1 MRRPFLIP
9 PSTVNRPPITA
20 DSGSFGKLSRLTT
33 IRARRTLATRS
44 GARSIPGRDG
54 LRWDAIRRQLGGN
67 STLAEIVVR
76 SLDTTDSLSVQE
88 HLSRDRTTRVREV
101 DQATYAV
108 APNQSI
114 ESRQRMKPRNVR
126 RADIAGLLLCR
137 WSRSNQ
143 RQAEEALAGARAK
156 LIWSRARC
164 SRALPSLAPGQT
176 LNPNALRSALS
187 SLRPALRPVSSHA

>member
-1 MRRPFLIP
+1 MGRRESAGLSFLLATRHSP
-9 PSTVNRPPITA
+9 LTTE
-20 DSGSFGKLSRLTT
+20 SGSFGKLSRLTA
-33 IRARRTLATRS
+33 IGARRTLATRS

-108 APNQSI
+108 ASNRTI

-126 RADIAGLLLCR
+126 RADIAGLCLFG
-137 WSRSNQ
+137 SRCEPNK
-143 RQAEEALAGARAK
+143 QAPQVPALACARAK
-156 LIWSRARC
+156 LIWSRARWT
-164 SRALPSLAPGQT
+164 RALPLFSPGVAPLATCHSPKK
-176 LNPNALRSALS
+176 LS
-187 SLRPALRPVSSHA
+187 SS